1 MNWSREFLRSPCRSF
16 QRRLH
21 RCRRRPVLRR
31 QAARRPAQTARPRA
45 TPARMV
51 RIRRD
56 RREPPGPRTVIR
68 QPADLSRAPVRLR
81 ASNQSPVA
89 LTTARRRYR
98 KVRRHSAAFNYQRRA
113 HRHFDAAFGVL
124 LESLT
129 VKTTILEKS
138 DTLEEVIGYRF
149 RDHNLLTQAMTHRSW
164 AHEQVAPRFTHDA
177 RNLHNE
183 ALEFL
188 GGSRLVLIVEDYLF
202 KAYPQAS
209 EGELSRM
216 KHRLVSAPTLTKA
229 STELGLGEFVRF
241 GRGEEKSGGRG
252 KHALLADIFE
262 AVTGALFLDGG
273 LEAATRFV
281 VRALNEEL
289 RDVNPVAAAAADPKT
304 MLQEKLQAARQ
315 TAPQYTVVETLGP
328 PHQRRFHV
336 ELKWNGGSA
345 RGEGNTIKA
354 AEAAAAQLALEQ
366 MERKEVD

>member
-1 MNWSREFLRSPCRSF
+1 
-16 QRRLH
+16 
-21 RCRRRPVLRR
+21 
-31 QAARRPAQTARPRA
+31 
-45 TPARMV
+45 
-51 RIRRD
+51 
-56 RREPPGPRTVIR
+56 
-68 QPADLSRAPVRLR
+68 
-81 ASNQSPVA
+81 
-89 LTTARRRYR
+89 
-98 KVRRHSAAFNYQRRA
+98 
-113 HRHFDAAFGVL
+113 
-124 LESLT
+124 
-129 VKTTILEKS
+129 VKATILEKS

-188 GGSRLVLIVEDYLF
+188 GDSILGLVVADYLF

-229 STELGLGEFVRF
+229 STGLGLGEFVRF

-252 KHALLADIFE
+252 KHALLADVFE
-262 AVTGALFLDGG
+262 AVTGAIFLDGG

-281 VRALNEEL
+281 VHALNEEL

-315 TAPQYTVVETLGP
+315 AAPQYTVVETLGP

-366 MERKEVD
+366 MEPKEVD